1 MLREAAEAEWE
12 NCPGDASINRAGK
25 APALRDGEEE
35 LYDASDPQLS
45 WQSHAGWAAQQTCT
59 TSAEMHTAQNADVMH
74 TLPKTSSV

>member
-12 NCPGDASINRAGK
+12 NCPGDASVNRAGK

-35 LYDASDPQLS
+35 LHDASDPRLS
-45 WQSHAGWAAQQTCT
+45 WPSHAGWAAQQTCT
-59 TSAEMHTAQNADVMH
+59 TSAEMRTAQNADVMH